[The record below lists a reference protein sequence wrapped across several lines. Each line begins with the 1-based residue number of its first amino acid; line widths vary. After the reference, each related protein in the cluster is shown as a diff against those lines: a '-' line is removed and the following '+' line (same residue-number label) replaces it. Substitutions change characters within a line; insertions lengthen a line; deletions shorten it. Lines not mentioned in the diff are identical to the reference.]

1 MSDNMLNYIFRA
13 FWILFLAYVLVD
25 TFCKSWNTENGETGR
40 KLQSGKATFVGYD
53 PVLFP
58 IMASIYL
65 VLCVGLSVVRRE
77 NILFNATILID
88 MILFV
93 TIYFTLL
100 LLILPVLRKW
110 YTAKTC
116 ATLWLVPV
124 VLYFEPYIL
133 DSFALPPTMIVYIPV
148 NFLSILVRVWSTGFA
163 IIFIM
168 QVISHIRFSR
178 KLQENSRPMDDT
190 DLWEQWNKMKKDME
204 LPLSVELRYCSL
216 IRTPLTVGMRLK
228 NTITYLPERSF
239 TEEEAE
245 LIFAHELHH
254 IQRRDTHTKFFLKFC
269 CAFGWLHPLVWLAVR
284 KAEDDLEL
292 SCDEIVL
299 KGADKEKR
307 KKYAELLLS
316 IAGDSRGYSTCLSA
330 SAKAL
335 RYRLKAAMPGK
346 SKRKGIVLL
355 FMIMIAGGLCM
366 GQLTIATNR
375 GTLSELTN
383 QDITEISHANIK
395 TDRYMDIQEIKKV
408 DVLSRY
414 LSGLQA
420 DEIFTSYENDITE
433 GGLSGTFSDSYK
445 SFSLKENYF
454 SVTDVETGMNRQF
467 YIRTPINWEYIES
480 LK

>member
-1 MSDNMLNYIFRA
+1 
-13 FWILFLAYVLVD
+13 
-25 TFCKSWNTENGETGR
+25 
-40 KLQSGKATFVGYD
+40 
-53 PVLFP
+53 
-58 IMASIYL
+58 
-65 VLCVGLSVVRRE
+65 
-77 NILFNATILID
+77 
-88 MILFV
+88 
-93 TIYFTLL
+93 
-100 LLILPVLRKW
+100 
-110 YTAKTC
+110 
-116 ATLWLVPV
+116 
-124 VLYFEPYIL
+124 
-133 DSFALPPTMIVYIPV
+133 
-148 NFLSILVRVWSTGFA
+148 RVWSTGFA

-168 QVISHIRFSR
+168 QVISHIGFSR

-254 IQRRDTHTKFFLKFC
+254 IQRRDTQTKLFLKFC

-335 RYRLKAAMPGK
+335 RYR
-346 SKRKGIVLL
+346 
-355 FMIMIAGGLCM
+355 
-366 GQLTIATNR
+366 
-375 GTLSELTN
+375 
-383 QDITEISHANIK
+383 
-395 TDRYMDIQEIKKV
+395 
-408 DVLSRY
+408 
-414 LSGLQA
+414 
-420 DEIFTSYENDITE
+420 
-433 GGLSGTFSDSYK
+433 
-445 SFSLKENYF
+445 
-454 SVTDVETGMNRQF
+454 
-467 YIRTPINWEYIES
+467 
-480 LK
+480 